1 MKTIKLAIDFSRFP
15 IGRNDNEGEFNGDK
29 FKREVLLPRW
39 QELDHNHNE
48 NLIIDLDGIA
58 GVGRSFLDSSFGVL
72 LRDKVF
78 TENDLKKR
86 IVFQSKDLQIKEK
99 VDRFIQSF

>member
-1 MKTIKLAIDFSRFP
+1 MKTIKLATDFSRFP
-15 IGRNDNEGEFNGDK
+15 IGRNDDEGEFNGDK

-39 QELDHNHNE
+39 QELDHNE
-48 NLIIDLDGIA
+48 NLIIDLNGLAGI
-58 GVGRSFLDSSFGVL
+58 GRSFLDSSFGKL

-86 IVFQSKDLQIKEK
+86 IIFQSQDIQIKAK
-99 VDRFIQSF
+99 VDRWIKSF